1 MVTRKSLSPRYA
13 CYCVPNHGD
22 YVPYLVGLSFFL
34 LQYEAKRSESMLD
47 SIDSHILRRLA
58 QNSRI
63 SYTDLAKEV
72 GLSGVAVK
80 ERIDRLV
87 NQGIIEQFSI
97 VISAEKLGKKISAYL
112 ELEVEPA
119 HLNQIVDVLKQSDRV
134 AVLYEMTG
142 PCILHIHIL
151 VESIE
156 EMEQFMNESIYSL
169 EGIVRAETQIL
180 MKRHKNQDG
189 LNI

>member
-1 MVTRKSLSPRYA
+1 
-13 CYCVPNHGD
+13 
-22 YVPYLVGLSFFL
+22 
-34 LQYEAKRSESMLD
+34 MLD

-119 HLNQIVDVLKQSDRV
+119 HLNQIINVLKQNDRV

>member
-1 MVTRKSLSPRYA
+1 
-13 CYCVPNHGD
+13 
-22 YVPYLVGLSFFL
+22 
-34 LQYEAKRSESMLD
+34 MLD
-47 SIDSHILRRLA
+47 SIDNHILQRLT

-72 GLSGVAVK
+72 SLSSVAVK
-80 ERIDRLV
+80 DRIDRLV

-119 HLNQIVDVLKQSDRV
+119 HLNHIIEVLKENERV

-142 PCILHIHIL
+142 PCVLHIHIL
-151 VESIE
+151 VENLE
-156 EMEQFMNESIYSL
+156 EMERFMHESIYSL
-169 EGIVRAETQIL
+169 EGLLRVENQIL
-180 MKRHKNQDG
+180 LKRHKNQDG